1 MKKYL
6 ISLLTIMMVALVS
19 MSFVSCSDDD
29 DDNGGSNSSSDS
41 SIVGTWKYDFS
52 EEEDGEFYVGYQLF
66 TFNADGT
73 GRLFEYDDGK
83 IDSDDVFTYTCYEN
97 VIKIKYIED
106 DYTEYLNFAW
116 VDKNTIL
123 LKDYDGGDVIM
134 KRVK

>member
-6 ISLLTIMMVALVS
+6 ISLITIMMVALVS
-19 MSFVSCSDDD
+19 MSFVSCSDGD
-29 DDNGGSNSSSDS
+29 DDNGSSNS

-73 GRLFEYDDGK
+73 GRLVEYDDGK

-97 VIKIKYIED
+97 VINVMEM
-106 DYTEYLNFAW
+106 LGM
-116 VDKNTIL
+116 L
-123 LKDYDGGDVIM
+123 
-134 KRVK
+134 